1 MSDDQSRLR
10 VLLIEDD
17 EDDVLIT
24 RDLLHEGSA
33 APFDLAWIDNADDG
47 LLSLRDNQHDVAL
60 VDYRL
65 GPESGIDLI
74 RQAQREGI
82 STPMILLTGQ
92 GDHDLDLKAVEI
104 GAADYL
110 VKGLV
115 DAQSL
120 IRSIRYAID
129 RALAVTGLLQSE
141 ARYRVLF
148 NSNPVAMML
157 AEPDTGQV
165 VSVNEAARTLYGM
178 APEEAAPLTLAD
190 LISPQE
196 QPGGLPRLLNSE
208 GVFAQPGSRL
218 EVHRRMDGTEL
229 YVEVRSQAMQLNQRQ
244 LDLVMVMD
252 VTERIENGRQL
263 RLMKQGIESSS
274 NGIVIA
280 DARQPQ
286 MPIVYVNPA
295 FEQITGYRAEEC
307 IGHNCRFL
315 QKGADGDEPNRQA
328 LEEIRQSLRQER
340 EVTVV
345 LRNFRKDGTPFWN
358 DLYIAPIRDSG
369 GDVTHFIG
377 IQNDIS
383 EKKSAESKLAYNAS
397 HDVLTGLPN
406 RSLLEDRLI
415 QACQMAR
422 RYRRKVGVLFFD
434 VDGFKPV
441 NDSLGHRVGDQLLV
455 EIATRLEKGV
465 RSGDTVARGSGDE
478 FIVVLPDLAH
488 GDDVIKVVE
497 QLLHAIAAPYQ
508 IQDRTLQLTASAGIA
523 LDDGSIDD
531 PMVLVQQ
538 ADLAMYRA
546 KQHGR
551 NTYQWFASDL
561 NVEASERV
569 ELRNDLQRALEQGQ
583 LELFYQPIVE
593 SRTGKIRGSE
603 ALIRWHHPRRG
614 LVAPI
619 QFIPLAEDTG
629 QIIEL
634 GQWVLQQA
642 CRDAIRLLGMGY
654 RDYRVSVNVSP
665 VQLRQEGFV
674 DLVTDTLRQ
683 TGLAP
688 ERLEL
693 EIVESSVLYDTDQ
706 VVDRLG
712 RLRDLGVGIA
722 IDDFG
727 TGFSSLS
734 YLKIMPVTK
743 IKIDRAFVK
752 DVISNRRDAA
762 ITQGILSMAHHLSL
776 EVVAEGV
783 ETQAHAAFLRKN
795 NCQLLQGYL
804 FARPM
809 PFKAFA
815 EFLATRGNASDNED
829 AGGTDDTHDSK
840 PTLLLLDDEAN
851 ILRALSRVLR
861 RDGYRILSTTS
872 ITEAFELLAANNVQV
887 IISDQ
892 RMPAM
897 SGTEFLSQVKDIY
910 PDTVR
915 IVLSGY
921 TDLKSVTE
929 AINEGAIYKFLTKP
943 WDDQQIRNHIR
954 QAFVYYDASTE

>member
-1 MSDDQSRLR
+1 MSESQNRLKI
-10 VLLIEDD
+10 LLIEDD

-24 RDLLHEGSA
+24 RDLLDEGSNL
-33 APFDLAWIDNADDG
+33 PVDVDWVDNADG
-47 LLSLRDNQHDVAL
+47 ALMTLREHRHDVAL

-65 GPESGIDLI
+65 GPDSGIDLI
-74 RQAQREGI
+74 RQARQDGVN
-82 STPMILLTGQ
+82 TPLILLTGQ
-92 GDHDLDLKAVEI
+92 GDRELDHSAVEI

-129 RALAVTGLLQSE
+129 RSLAVNSLAQSE
-141 ARYRVLF
+141 TRYRVLF

-157 AEPDTGQV
+157 AEPETGRV
-165 VSVNEAARTLYGM
+165 VSINEAAQSLYGLG
-178 APEEAAPLTLAD
+178 PEHAGHLELDD
-190 LISPQE
+190 LVSTRQE
-196 QPGGLPRLLNSE
+196 PGGLPRLLGSE
-208 GVFAQPGSRL
+208 GLFAQQGSRL
-218 EVHRRMDGTEL
+218 EVHRRLDGSEL
-229 YVEVRSQAMQLNQRQ
+229 YVEVRSQSMQLNQRQ
-244 LDLVMVMD
+244 LDLVMVLD
-252 VTERIENGRQL
+252 VTERIENSREL
-263 RLMKQGIESSS
+263 RLMKRGIESSS
-274 NGIVIA
+274 NGIIIA
-280 DARQPQ
+280 DALRPDI
-286 MPIVYVNPA
+286 PIVYVNPA
-295 FEQITGYRAEEC
+295 FEAITGYQTEESV
-307 IGHNCRFL
+307 GHNCRFL
-315 QKGADGDEPNRQA
+315 QRGADDDDTNRQA
-328 LEEIRQSLRQER
+328 LAEIRQGLREQR
-340 EVTVV
+340 EVSVV
-345 LRNFRKDGTPFWN
+345 LRNYRKDGTPFWN
-358 DLYIAPIRDSG
+358 DLFIAPIRDG
-369 GDVTHFIG
+369 AGEVTHFIG
-377 IQNDIS
+377 VQNDIS
-383 EKKSAESKLAYNAS
+383 EKKSAETKLAYNAS

-415 QACQMAR
+415 QACQLAR

-434 VDGFKPV
+434 LDGFKPV
-441 NDSLGHRVGDQLLV
+441 NDSLGHRVGDQLLM
-455 EIATRLEKGV
+455 EIASRLEQGV

-478 FIVVLPDLAH
+478 FIVVLPDLAQ

-497 QLLHAIAAPYQ
+497 QLLHAVAAPYQ
-508 IQDRTLQLTASAGIA
+508 IQERMVQLTASAGIA

-546 KQHGR
+546 KQQGR

-561 NVEASERV
+561 NEEANERV
-569 ELRNDLQRALEQGQ
+569 ELRNDLQRALEQEQ
-583 LELFYQPIVE
+583 FELFYQPMVE

-614 LVAPI
+614 LMSPFH
-619 QFIPLAEDTG
+619 FIPLAEDTG

-634 GQWVLQQA
+634 GRWVLQQA
-642 CRDAIRLLGMGY
+642 CRDAVRLLGLGY
-654 RDYRVSVNVSP
+654 RDHRISVNVSP
-665 VQLRQEGFV
+665 VQLRQTGFV
-674 DLVTDTLRQ
+674 DLVTETLRQ

-688 ERLEL
+688 ELLDL
-693 EIVESSVLYDTDQ
+693 EIVESAILYDTEQ
-706 VVDRLG
+706 VVDRL
-712 RLRDLGVGIA
+712 RQLRELGVGIA

-743 IKIDRAFVK
+743 IKIDRAFIK
-752 DVISNRRDAA
+752 DVISNRSDAA

-776 EVVAEGV
+776 DVVAEGV
-783 ETQAHAAFLRKN
+783 ETDAHAAFLRKN
-795 NCQLLQGYL
+795 NCHLLQGYL

-809 PFKAFA
+809 PFPDLL
-815 EFLATRGNASDNED
+815 EFLATRGAANGASHSASDS
-829 AGGTDDTHDSK
+829 GDDK

-872 ITEAFELLAANNVQV
+872 ISEAFELLAANNVQV
-887 IISDQ
+887 IVSDQ
-892 RMPAM
+892 RMPDM

-921 TDLKSVTE
+921 TDLKSVTD
-929 AINEGAIYKFLTKP
+929 AINQGAIYKFLTKP
-943 WDDQQIRNHIR
+943 WDDQQIRDHIR
-954 QAFVYYDASTE
+954 QAFVYYGASSE